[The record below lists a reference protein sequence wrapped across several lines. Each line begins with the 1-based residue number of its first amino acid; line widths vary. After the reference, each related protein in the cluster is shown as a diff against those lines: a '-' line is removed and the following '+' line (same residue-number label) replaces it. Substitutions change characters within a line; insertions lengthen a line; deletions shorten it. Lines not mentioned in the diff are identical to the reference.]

1 MSSLRPS
8 SCWCLHCHSIKLLPH
23 VTPLL
28 TAAGPN
34 IRHGDGS
41 SAGGT
46 QQYTDGSQL
55 PDCFFMTNILPGSHR
70 AEYIISLQAYLCMDG
85 KFLFEHQSSYQLFLT
100 RKYCSFSLEF
110 FVLEKESNCLV
121 IIDARLIGEFNS
133 QHYCLQ
139 TQIQIQLTLILNTSI
154 NNMWTRRDSKMN
166 YIYHNVVIQG

>member
-1 MSSLRPS
+1 MDKTDVSLFP
-8 SCWCLHCHSIKLLPH
+8 CLTPTELITAELVLVPPLSLHQAPAPCHLQ
-23 VTPLL
+23 
-28 TAAGPN
+28 TAAEPN

-100 RKYCSFSLEF
+100 TKCYSFSRF
-110 FVLEKESNCLV
+110 FSGKGIKYFKLG
-121 IIDARLIGEFNS
+121 DIGEFNP
-133 QHYCLQ
+133 QHCLQ
-139 TQIQIQLTLILNTSI
+139 TQIQIQLTLDNT
-154 NNMWTRRDSKMN
+154 
-166 YIYHNVVIQG
+166 

>member
-1 MSSLRPS
+1 MVTTLQIFCQYQWTKGILFEDFDASVYEERRGWIKLTFHFSPVWPQMSSLRPS

-100 RKYCSFSLEF
+100 RKYCSFSRIFCSGKGIKLF
-110 FVLEKESNCLV
+110 S
-121 IIDARLIGEFNS
+121 
-133 QHYCLQ
+133 
-139 TQIQIQLTLILNTSI
+139 
-154 NNMWTRRDSKMN
+154 
-166 YIYHNVVIQG
+166 HNWC